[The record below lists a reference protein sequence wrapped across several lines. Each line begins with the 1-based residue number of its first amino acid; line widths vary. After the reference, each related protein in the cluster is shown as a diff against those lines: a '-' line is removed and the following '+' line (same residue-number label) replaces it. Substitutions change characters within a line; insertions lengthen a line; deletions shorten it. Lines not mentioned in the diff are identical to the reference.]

1 MIDSYPKHQNIL
13 PQMVNKINE
22 ISQSDL
28 RILRLSF
35 TNIGFQLVKALLGN
49 QYKLQ
54 KSIDSIKEQPKLKNE
69 SSEQLNKC
77 LAMIKSQIK
86 KLFEV
91 CYLKRSVDP
100 LEV

>member
-1 MIDSYPKHQNIL
+1 
-13 PQMVNKINE
+13 MVNKINE

-86 KLFEV
+86 KLFDV